1 MEQHQYFTRE
11 GNIYIKKNQTLLHSL
26 LALFLLALMAVILIN
41 NPNPGANAV
50 AVLFGLL
57 GVVLGLRMTGK
68 IRIDVDRRILSN
80 QPMFFVS
87 PTEYRFE
94 DFQHFHISRQV
105 FLVTLNATASMIL
118 LKNGKERALLVHQ
131 TIFVTKP
138 LQRVTAEISHIMG
151 IPE

>member
-1 MEQHQYFTRE
+1 MQQHQYFTRE

-26 LALFLLALMAVILIN
+26 LALFLVALMAVILFN

-57 GVVLGLRMTGK
+57 GVVLCLRMTGK

-80 QPMFFVS
+80 QPVFFVS

-138 LQRVTAEISHIMG
+138 LQRVTAEISGIMG